1 MIASPQPTAP
11 SPETGSIRPIVRAEG
26 LCLGYGD
33 RQVVKS
39 LDLEIPQGQ
48 FLTVL
53 GPSGS
58 GKSTLLLAM
67 NGSVPARSGRLEVMR
82 QNPSNLHAGELERFR
97 ERIGFIFQ
105 SFHLVERLPVLHN
118 VASGMLS
125 RIPIAP
131 AILQM
136 YTRDQ
141 YARILEALRVVG
153 LEDRV
158 MDRCDRLSGGQKQR
172 VAIARALV
180 QRPLLI
186 LADEPISSLDPRSA
200 RGVLE
205 VLRKAS
211 REFGITVVCNLHHL
225 EAAREYADRVVGLN
239 DGRVVFD
246 GRPDEL
252 SSDAVKRIYR
262 GESDSDDDP
271 TDSAAP
277 ETRAFHPLSLAAA

>member
-1 MIASPQPTAP
+1 MTIESIPAAP
-11 SPETGSIRPIVRAEG
+11 SPDSGSSRPLLRADG

-48 FLTVL
+48 FLVVL

-58 GKSTLLLAM
+58 GKSTLLMAL
-67 NGSVPARSGRLEVMR
+67 NGSIPARSGRLEVMR
-82 QNPSNLHAGELERFR
+82 QNPSNLHGGELERFR

-105 SFHLVERLPVLHN
+105 SFHLVGRLPVLHN

-125 RIPIAP
+125 RIHLPQSI
-131 AILQM
+131 IQM

-141 YARILEALRVVG
+141 YRRILEALRVVG

-180 QRPLLI
+180 QQPLIL

-200 RGVLE
+200 RGVME
-205 VLRKAS
+205 VLRKAA
-211 REFGITVVCNLHHL
+211 REFGITVVCNLHHI
-225 EAAREYADRVVGLN
+225 EAAREFADRVVGLN
-239 DGRVVFD
+239 DGRLVYDGTPDGLTPEVV
-246 GRPDEL
+246 E
-252 SSDAVKRIYR
+252 RIYQGDR
-262 GESDSDDDP
+262 DPDDSP
-271 TDSAAP
+271 EDSSP
-277 ETRAFHPLSLAAA
+277 YAFHSSPLAAA

>member
-1 MIASPQPTAP
+1 MTIEPHPAAALPESGSP
-11 SPETGSIRPIVRAEG
+11 RPIVRAEG
-26 LCLGYGD
+26 LCLGYGN

-48 FLTVL
+48 FLTIL

-58 GKSTLLLAM
+58 GKSTLLLAL

-82 QNPSNLHAGELERFR
+82 QNPSNLRSGELERFR

-105 SFHLVERLPVLHN
+105 SFHLVDRIPVLHN

-125 RIPIAP
+125 RIDLPHS
-131 AILQM
+131 ILRM
-136 YTRDQ
+136 YSRDQ
-141 YARILEALRVVG
+141 YRHILDALRVVG

-180 QRPLLI
+180 QRPLVI

-200 RGVLE
+200 RGVME

-211 REFGITVVCNLHHL
+211 RDLGITVVCNLHHL
-225 EAAREYADRVVGLN
+225 EAAREFADRVVGLN
-239 DGRVVFD
+239 DGRLVYD
-246 GRPDEL
+246 GSPRGLTP
-252 SSDAVKRIYR
+252 DAVERIYR
-262 GESDSDDDP
+262 GDSDPDDP
-271 TDSAAP
+271 P
-277 ETRAFHPLSLAAA
+277 EDASRHAFEPSPLAAA

>member
-1 MIASPQPTAP
+1 MFKPSNDGALPVAP
-11 SPETGSIRPIVRAEG
+11 YSEAPVVSATG
-26 LCLGYGD
+26 LCLGYGA
-33 RQVVKS
+33 RQVVKQ
-39 LDLEIPQGQ
+39 LDLHVPSGQ
-48 FLTVL
+48 FLVVL

-58 GKSTLLLAM
+58 GKSTFLKAL
-67 NGSVPARSGRLEVMR
+67 NGSVPVRDGSLSVMG

-125 RIPIAP
+125 RIAIPHS
-131 AILQM
+131 ILQM

-180 QRPLLI
+180 QQPLLI

-200 RGVLE
+200 CCVMD
-205 VLRKAS
+205 VLRKAT
-211 REFGITVVCNLHHL
+211 REFRITVVCNLHHL
-225 EAAREYADRVVGLN
+225 ETAREYADRIVGLN
-239 DGRVVFD
+239 EGRLVFD
-246 GRPDEL
+246 GLPSEL
-252 SSDAVKRIYR
+252 SPESIERIYQ
-262 GESDSDDDP
+262 GETESVDEP
-271 TDSAAP
+271 TDPSPGTMHLHPSAA
-277 ETRAFHPLSLAAA
+277 